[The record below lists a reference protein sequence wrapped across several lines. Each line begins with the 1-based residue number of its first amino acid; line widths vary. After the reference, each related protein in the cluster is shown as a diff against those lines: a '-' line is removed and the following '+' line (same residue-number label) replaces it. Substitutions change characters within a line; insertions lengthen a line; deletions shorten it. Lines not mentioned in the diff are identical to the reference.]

1 MTLTDQQKEEQE
13 RIRILAGQITGLP
26 SLPLIASQLLE
37 AVDDPDTSAAKMA
50 ALISSDPGLATRLLK
65 LANSAFYG
73 FPKRI
78 GTVNLAVVVLG
89 FETVRDLCLSVLIA
103 DCFYQGE
110 DELPFEMEAF
120 WKHSLLS
127 AVAARMVYKMR
138 GVKQSGEGFI
148 AGLVHDVGKLLLGRY
163 FSDLYAE
170 VMRAVAENEKTLLEA
185 EREVFGLT
193 HAAAG
198 GWLLNEWNLPDW
210 LVNAVLVH
218 HQEKEDSMDELEY
231 SVIFADRLVRE
242 RKGEAYFIGTPRE
255 PSERMKETL
264 KLKMDEEGHLNWE
277 FYLNALQ
284 EELSRSEGF
293 INIIRKPTAECPV

>member
-1 MTLTDQQKEEQE
+1 MDDQLSEEQE
-13 RIRILAGQITGLP
+13 RIRTLASQITGLP
-26 SLPLIASQLLE
+26 ALPLIASELLE

-103 DCFYQGE
+103 DCFYQGD

-120 WKHSLLS
+120 WRHSLLS
-127 AVAARMVYKMR
+127 AIAARMVYKMS
-138 GVKQSGEGFI
+138 GATQSGEGFI

-163 FSDLYAE
+163 YSDLYVE
-170 VMRAVAENEKTLLEA
+170 VTRRVVEEKQPLLDA
-185 EREVFGLT
+185 ERTIFGLT
-193 HAAAG
+193 HATAG
-198 GWLLNEWNLPDW
+198 AWLLKEWNLPDW
-210 LVNAVLVH
+210 LVNAVEIH
-218 HQEKEDSMDELEY
+218 HLEMDDQMDSLSH
-231 SVIFADRLVRE
+231 SVAFADMLVRK
-242 RKGEAYFIGTPRE
+242 RKGETNFIGVIRE
-255 PSERMKETL
+255 PSLTMEKALNL
-264 KLKMDEEGHLNWE
+264 KQDEEGDLNWE
-277 FYLNALQ
+277 YYLDALQ

-293 INIIRKPTAECPV
+293 INVIRKPVAEYAV